1 MKLTSLSLLLLAFTA
16 CPPPPGLRYVSDPL
30 RYKGLPADPEKLV
43 ALADELMARRPAEP
57 RQTDRALAA
66 LELAL
71 DHKATAQRYDLL
83 WRAARASC
91 LMSEG
96 IENKD
101 QALTYAQQGRDYAEQ
116 AIKVEGKRIEGLYY
130 YAICIGRMVDA
141 HHKLKMLK
149 PLIAAA
155 EAAVKVN
162 PAFDNAG
169 ALCLMGKVYITAPAW
184 PVSIGSPEKA
194 VDLLERAL
202 KIAPQP
208 MARIFLGQAYYHDE
222 QYAKA
227 KEQIERGLR
236 EATADLLPR
245 WRKEAEDYL
254 RRISKR
260 TKP

>member
-1 MKLTSLSLLLLAFTA
+1 MKLTAFAVLLASLTA
-16 CPPPPGLRYVSDPL
+16 CPPPPGPRYVSDPH
-30 RYKGLPADPEKLV
+30 RYKGLPKEVDKLV
-43 ALADELMARRPAEP
+43 TLADELIARHPHET

-71 DHKATAQRYDLL
+71 DGKPKHRYEVL

-91 LMSEG
+91 LMTEG
-96 IENKD
+96 IVNKD
-101 QALTYAQQGRDYAEQ
+101 QVLTYAQQGRDYAEQ
-116 AIKVEGKRIEGLYY
+116 AIKLSSKKIEGLYY
-130 YAICIGRMVDA
+130 FAVCMGRMADVR
-141 HHKLKMLK
+141 HKLKMLK

-155 EAAVKVN
+155 EASVKVN
-162 PAFDNAG
+162 PTYDHAG

-202 KIAPQP
+202 KLAPQP
-208 MARIFLGQAYYHDE
+208 LTRIFLGQAYYHDE
-222 QYAKA
+222 QYSKA
-227 KEQIERGLR
+227 KEQIDRGLR
-236 EATADLLPR
+236 EATNDLDPR

-254 RRISKR
+254 RRIAKR